1 MAQTLLSLLTIC
13 IAVVTAYG
21 TQQTANPDEI
31 TSLPG
36 LKAQPKFK
44 QYSGY
49 LNVDNDGV
57 TLYNNEYS
65 WNKAANVIF
74 LEAPA
79 GVGFSYSDDK
89 NYTTDDDQTATDN
102 YAALQHFFVKYPAFV
117 NNSFYITGESYGG
130 IYVPTLSMKVMKGA
144 ANINMKGFAVGNGLS
159 SRELN
164 DNSLVYFAYYYGVF
178 GDDLW
183 TNLNDYCCNQ
193 GVCNF
198 HNNTDANCQL
208 ALHQVN
214 HFVFD
219 AGLNEYALY
228 MDCAGGIPPHY
239 YRYRNDMKNV
249 FSFYHFELPKWKPH
263 KVNSND
269 SSKNTLGGVPPCLNV
284 TAITNFLNQENV
296 RKALHI
302 PSNLPTWAMCNDN
315 IPYTSTYDTMY
326 DQYKA
331 LLQKYKGL
339 VYNGDTDM
347 ACNFLGDQWFV
358 ESLNLKET
366 QKRQAW
372 IYKKQVAGFYHRYE
386 NITFATVKGSG
397 HMVPQWKPGPA
408 YQMITNFLAGIF

>member
-1 MAQTLLSLLTIC
+1 MH
-13 IAVVTAYG
+13 V
-21 TQQTANPDEI
+21 
-31 TSLPG
+31 
-36 LKAQPKFK
+36 
-44 QYSGY
+44 
-49 LNVDNDGV
+49 
-57 TLYNNEYS
+57 
-65 WNKAANVIF
+65 
-74 LEAPA
+74 PA
-79 GVGFSYSDDK
+79 
-89 NYTTDDDQTATDN
+89 
-102 YAALQHFFVKYPAFV
+102 
-117 NNSFYITGESYGG
+117 
-130 IYVPTLSMKVMKGA
+130 
-144 ANINMKGFAVGNGLS
+144 GFAVGNGLS

-164 DNSLVYFAYYYGVF
+164 DNSLVYFAYYHGVF

-263 KVNSND
+263 KVMSTYNLAE
-269 SSKNTLGGVPPCLNV
+269 TPRCANV
-284 TAITNFLNQENV
+284 SALISYLNQASV
-296 RKALHI
+296 RKSLHV
-302 PSNLPTWAMCNDN
+302 PSKVQAWDVCSTEVENG
-315 IPYTSTYDTMY
+315 YTSTYDTMY

-347 ACNFLGDQWFV
+347 ACNFLGSQWFV
-358 ESLNLKET
+358 DSLNLKET
-366 QKRQAW
+366 QERQAW
-372 IYKKQVAGFYHRYE
+372 VHKKQVAGFYHKYK
-386 NITFATVKGSG
+386 NLTFVTVKGAG
-397 HMVPQWKPGPA
+397 HLVPQWKPGPA
-408 YQMITNFLAGIF
+408 YQMITNFLTGII